1 MQIES
6 KLDKMQ
12 HMLAVGISPR
22 EIMKDLQLTERNY
35 HWYRKKLE
43 DRTFHN
49 YYNKQQE
56 SYLED
61 LEECRIR
68 IQNDWANAT
77 AKSRMPDAK
86 AEWGILAVELGML
99 LFRIKKEGLMAINH
113 YKLRRLEHKTRSLE
127 LREQPIIPQ
136 GAGESSEDGES
147 DSEGKRKAHLSNY
160 SSSIMPNV

>member
-22 EIMKDLQLTERNY
+22 KIMKDLQLTERNY
-35 HWYRKKLE
+35 YWYRKKLE
-43 DRTFHN
+43 DRTFHQ
-49 YYNKQQE
+49 YYNKLQE

-68 IQNDWANAT
+68 IQNDWANAS

-86 AEWGILAVELGML
+86 AEWGVLASELGLL
-99 LFRIKKEGLMAINH
+99 LFRLKKEGLMAINH
-113 YKLRRLEHKTRSLE
+113 YKLRRLKQKARSLE
-127 LREQPIIPQ
+127 MVERPFALQRND
-136 GAGESSEDGES
+136 AESPGDGGS
-147 DSEGKRKAHLSNY
+147 DSAGKAQD
-160 SSSIMPNV
+160 I

>member
-61 LEECRIR
+61 LEECRMGYKMI
-68 IQNDWANAT
+68 
-77 AKSRMPDAK
+77 
-86 AEWGILAVELGML
+86 GLML
-99 LFRIKKEGLMAINH
+99 LLNLECLMQKQN
-113 YKLRRLEHKTRSLE
+113 
-127 LREQPIIPQ
+127 
-136 GAGESSEDGES
+136 GE
-147 DSEGKRKAHLSNY
+147 Y
-160 SSSIMPNV
+160 

>member
-99 LFRIKKEGLMAINH
+99 LFRIKKE
-113 YKLRRLEHKTRSLE
+113 
-127 LREQPIIPQ
+127 
-136 GAGESSEDGES
+136 
-147 DSEGKRKAHLSNY
+147 
-160 SSSIMPNV
+160 

>member
-127 LREQPIIPQ
+127 LLEQPIIPQ

-147 DSEGKRKAHLSNY
+147 DSGTSEYLF
-160 SSSIMPNV
+160 